1 MVLMPPGAAPID
13 DIGYIHTYVHT
24 YIWIYCVVAQVADE
38 LAEDVQDPDMLSQI
52 YLRTPNG
59 HKSLRTFAF

>member
-1 MVLMPPGAAPID
+1 MWM
-13 DIGYIHTYVHT
+13 Y
-24 YIWIYCVVAQVADE
+24 WVVAQVAEE

-52 YLRTPNG
+52 YLRTPNS